1 MKFYDPLYGAIDV
14 QEPFDAIVNSAWFRR
29 LQHLRQLGLC
39 YLSFPGGNHSRFE
52 HSLGAYHLAT
62 TAATAIRYG
71 SALSR
76 ERDRQRLAQIL
87 KLSLLCHDIGH
98 GPFSHMMENI
108 LLGLGFR
115 ISHEEVGAAIVA
127 HKLASE
133 FNPFVKKWEI
143 TPSLIAHVVTKGQLD
158 DDQARAAVS
167 LTSGDLDLDRL
178 DYLYRDSRYAGV
190 APHGDAAPS
199 LENIW
204 SMRRVGEDLYL
215 ELTDAGVAFAE
226 ATLFLRRNNYQRI
239 VYESRHMAATAMFEK
254 AVHDA
259 VSSGSL
265 GSVYGNAAEAQLKW
279 ADPDSV
285 ASEFDKVWALFGLVD
300 YSLLALLRRAS
311 YNCRYLTHRIQRGKF
326 YDSVA
331 RFTWPDLHYLTKQTI
346 AGMKDDKSTFLS
358 RRRFEGLL
366 ANKAGVADIHVA
378 VHLPRMPSPRP
389 FTGGVEDGR
398 TFGERSALGAFL
410 HDDAIRQ
417 YAIEIYV
424 DPSVDAGSRHT
435 IKTAAAEVMQN
446 GNVGELREN
455 AH

>member
-1 MKFYDPLYGAIDV
+1 MKFYDPLYGTIDV
-14 QEPFDAIVNSAWFRR
+14 PAPFDSIVNSLWFRR

-71 SALSR
+71 SALKR
-76 ERDRQRLAQIL
+76 ERDRQRLGHIL
-87 KLSLLCHDIGH
+87 RLSLLCHDIGH
-98 GPFSHMMENI
+98 GPFSHMMENV

-115 ISHEEVGAAIVA
+115 ISHEEIGAAIVA

-133 FNPFVKKWEI
+133 FKPFVKEWGI
-143 TPSLIAHVVTKGQLD
+143 IPSLIAYVVTKSPLD

-178 DYLYRDSRYAGV
+178 DYLYRDSHYAGM
-190 APHGDAAPS
+190 ALHSDAASS

-226 ATLFLRRNNYQRI
+226 TTLFLRRNNYQRI

-265 GSVYGNAAEAQLKW
+265 GSVYDIAVEARLEW

-311 YNCRYLTHRIQRGKF
+311 ENCRYLTRRIQRGEL
-326 YDSVA
+326 YDSIA
-331 RFTWPDLHYLTKQTI
+331 RFAWPDLHYLTKQTI
-346 AGMKDDKSTFLS
+346 AGMKNDRSTFLS

-366 ANKAGVADIHVA
+366 AEKAGVQDVHVA

-389 FTGGVEDGR
+389 FTGGVKDGR

-410 HDDAIRQ
+410 HEDAIRQ
-417 YAIEIYV
+417 YAIEIYL
-424 DPSVDAGSRHT
+424 DPCVEADSRRA
-435 IKTAAAEVMQN
+435 IETAAAEILQH
-446 GNVGELREN
+446 GNVGELRKN